1 MFNDEDFKVEQP
13 AIAQLIKLGWTYVPG
28 ARLAPVAANKDAQST
43 AERAY
48 YRDVVLV
55 NRLESALR
63 KLNPWISNENLGKV
77 MRELTHPNHAALM
90 EYNHSIYEM
99 LVNYLSVEQDLG
111 KGRKGQTVKII
122 DFDNPANNEYLCT
135 NQF

>member
-1 MFNDEDFKVEQP
+1 MFQDEELKVEQP

-28 ARLAPVAANKDAQST
+28 ASLAPVAASTDAQPT

-77 MRELTHPNHAALM
+77 RVNLPDKEQAAGL
-90 EYNHSIYEM
+90 
-99 LVNYLSVEQDLG
+99 
-111 KGRKGQTVKII
+111 
-122 DFDNPANNEYLCT
+122 
-135 NQF
+135 

>member
-1 MFNDEDFKVEQP
+1 MFQDEDLKVEQP

-28 ARLAPVAANKDAQST
+28 ASLAPVAASKDAHST

-55 NRLESALR
+55 QRLEAALR

-77 MRELTHPNHAALM
+77 RVNLPDKEQAAGL
-90 EYNHSIYEM
+90 
-99 LVNYLSVEQDLG
+99 
-111 KGRKGQTVKII
+111 
-122 DFDNPANNEYLCT
+122 
-135 NQF
+135 